1 MDKSDLILAAIE
13 QLYAK
18 VVEVKADVV
27 ELKADVGELKTD
39 MVEVKADI
47 REMNVRMDRMEA
59 DQKFMK
65 QTIGSNHLQVLGRI
79 NQLSDQLVDHIRHHV

>member
-27 ELKADVGELKTD
+27 ELKADVGESKT
-39 MVEVKADI
+39 DI

>member
-18 VVEVKADVV
+18 V
-27 ELKADVGELKTD
+27 
-39 MVEVKADI
+39 VEVKADI